1 MKQIHGIDTADTVVK
16 TAYRSTWQSLLTH
29 KPGRKQASERMHGA
43 CGAPMAP
50 CDNEDLSSWLAH
62 SGELA
67 YELCLIRHVLATF
80 HGPDEIKLSISEGLM

>member
-1 MKQIHGIDTADTVVK
+1 MKQKHGIDAVVS
-16 TAYRSTWQSLLTH
+16 AAVRSTWPLLTH
-29 KPGRKQASERMHGA
+29 KRGRKQASERIMLSA

-50 CDNEDLSSWLAH
+50 CDNKDLSSRLAH

-67 YELCLIRHVLATF
+67 DELRLVRHVLATF